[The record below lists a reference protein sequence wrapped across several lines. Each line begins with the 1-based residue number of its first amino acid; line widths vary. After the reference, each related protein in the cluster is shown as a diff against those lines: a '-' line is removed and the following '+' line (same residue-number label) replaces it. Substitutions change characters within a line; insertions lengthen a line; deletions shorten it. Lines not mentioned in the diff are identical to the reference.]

1 MTMTMAE
8 ARAAI
13 GDAVS
18 AAIAEEFTRDQQ
30 QWLGDVPPPP
40 VIVDGGAAAGHDAS
54 RVPAVP
60 RTLLTVD
67 HNSPSPGAVF
77 TWKAESGVPPQ
88 VWAQVPPHWLR
99 DVVRPGYA
107 VIGRHLVLQI
117 LARQADGRPS
127 QILAMVVG
135 GYFDSSMHGWRAH
148 GRPMTCTVTWAPDG
162 NPSVE

>member
-18 AAIAEEFTRDQQ
+18 AAIAAEFARDQQ

-40 VIVDGGAAAGHDAS
+40 AIAAGRSAAGHDAS

-60 RTLLTVD
+60 RAMLTVD

-77 TWKAESGVPPQ
+77 TWKAESGGPPQ
-88 VWAQVPPHWLR
+88 VWAQMCPHWLR

-107 VIGRHLVLQI
+107 VIGGRLVLQV

-127 QILAMVVG
+127 QVLAMAVG
-135 GYFDSSMHGWRAH
+135 GYFDSSTHGWRAH
-148 GRPMTCTVTWAPDG
+148 GRAMTCAVAWAPDG
-162 NPSVE
+162 TPSTE